1 MDESLKR
8 SLRRR
13 AVKTTLK
20 RVRLDHLSVLVDGQ
34 HNAAA
39 FEPEFDCVVHSDHED
54 HDHGGT
60 DRFEDVFSGG
70 EDIDNGVGINNPD
83 EHDHPAGDVDD
94 RGCKSEPLCTHASP
108 TPYEPPL
115 AHPCDVNAA
124 ERVDLSGSEDTAGAG
139 EEAEEQD
146 EELVQSEAS
155 LSDSDSHDVSE
166 YEHERPHFN
175 SDREKEQYVIDSIR
189 DWAQKPGLLSLT
201 KLDDLLHLLSVVF
214 PNMPLTYTTLFQC
227 DYQFDISE
235 FVSGGTFWYRGIR
248 NYLKQLNMK
257 DYLEKFKEITLD
269 FGIDGLPL
277 DKIKLWPLLGSLVG
291 SDNEPF
297 IIAVYKG
304 LRDPT
309 DVNEFMSRFIT
320 ELKDLHEN
328 GYRYEGKVI
337 KIIIRYYI
345 LDAVARQFLKC
356 ITSHGGYAGCERCT
370 VDGDY
375 IDNRMTFLDLDAP
388 LRTDQSFRDKEQPQH
403 HKGISPLEEVN
414 TAMISQVLLD
424 PMHMVWAGVV
434 KRLLD
439 FWINVIGAWKLHH
452 EVIELISSVF
462 EFLRP
467 YCPTDFNRKPH
478 DLTLRALNVLS

>member
-60 DRFEDVFSGG
+60 VSFEDVFSGG
-70 EDIDNGVGINNPD
+70 EDIDNGVGINNSN
-83 EHDHPAGDVDD
+83 EHVHPAGDVDD
-94 RGCKSEPLCTHASP
+94 RG
-108 TPYEPPL
+108 
-115 AHPCDVNAA
+115 CDVNAA

-139 EEAEEQD
+139 EDAEEQD
-146 EELVQSEAS
+146 GELVQSEAS
-155 LSDSDSHDVSE
+155 LSNSDSHDVSE
-166 YEHERPHFN
+166 YEHELPHFN
-175 SDREKEQYVIDSIR
+175 SDREKEQHVIDSIR

-214 PNMPLTYTTLFQC
+214 PNMQLTYTTLFQC
-227 DYQFDISE
+227 DYQFDICE

-248 NYLKQLNMK
+248 NYLKQQNMK

-269 FGIDGLPL
+269 FGIDGLLL

-291 SDNEPF
+291 SDNEPL

-304 LRDPT
+304 QRDPT

-320 ELKDLHEN
+320 ELKD
-328 GYRYEGKVI
+328 
-337 KIIIRYYI
+337 
-345 LDAVARQFLKC
+345 
-356 ITSHGGYAGCERCT
+356 
-370 VDGDY
+370 
-375 IDNRMTFLDLDAP
+375 
-388 LRTDQSFRDKEQPQH
+388 
-403 HKGISPLEEVN
+403 
-414 TAMISQVLLD
+414 
-424 PMHMVWAGVV
+424 
-434 KRLLD
+434 
-439 FWINVIGAWKLHH
+439 
-452 EVIELISSVF
+452 
-462 EFLRP
+462 
-467 YCPTDFNRKPH
+467 
-478 DLTLRALNVLS
+478 